1 MCIGIYDT
9 YSKGG
14 RPGNKPT
21 TIFSLFTAPRSFSFS
36 SQFSFFHCLFEVDLF
51 TKPRYKICLP
61 FSFAWSSHIGIS
73 IYFRF
78 AKYSYGLISSNKDG
92 FKTNFSL
99 KQKTEHFRVKANSKK
114 RKALFYETQHLEL
127 LKYHN

>member
-1 MCIGIYDT
+1 MC
-9 YSKGG
+9 
-14 RPGNKPT
+14 
-21 TIFSLFTAPRSFSFS
+21 TIFPLLLFSTGSNNICVLVFMIPTVRGAGQGINQLQYSRFSQHRDHLVFRLN
-36 SQFSFFHCLFEVDLF
+36 F
-51 TKPRYKICLP
+51 RICLP

-99 KQKTEHFRVKANSKK
+99 KQKN
-114 RKALFYETQHLEL
+114 
-127 LKYHN
+127 